1 MPGGAEHSEHQLQVC
16 TTPVWSSRG
25 CKALLQHLPDSP
37 LIDACSK
44 HRFFGSYPWLVG
56 SSPKQGIAKQCQ
68 CTQLPWAAAAQEAL
82 PYSSSFIA
90 AAAAALGPQQH
101 AGYSGFLVSTA
112 KDTKLKTPRFPS
124 TAPAIKEAAG
134 NQDLEVK

>member
-1 MPGGAEHSEHQLQVC
+1 MHAQSIDFFY
-16 TTPVWSSRG
+16 PV
-25 CKALLQHLPDSP
+25 
-37 LIDACSK
+37 
-44 HRFFGSYPWLVG
+44 LVG
-56 SSPKQGIAKQCQ
+56 SSPKQGITEQCQ

-90 AAAAALGPQQH
+90 AAAALGPQQH
-101 AGYSGFLVSTA
+101 ADCSGFLVHTA